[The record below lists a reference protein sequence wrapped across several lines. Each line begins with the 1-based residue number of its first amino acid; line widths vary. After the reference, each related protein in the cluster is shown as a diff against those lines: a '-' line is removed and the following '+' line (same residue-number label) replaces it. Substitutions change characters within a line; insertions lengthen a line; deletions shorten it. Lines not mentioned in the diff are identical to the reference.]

1 MSPSQTIL
9 VLGASGYIGQ
19 RLVPRL
25 ARAGH
30 RVIAAAR
37 HTDWLERQ
45 AWQGVQCQ
53 AVDLLSP
60 VNLSALLTGC
70 DTVYYLVHSMGDGAD
85 FIAREA
91 KCALN
96 LRDALKNSA
105 IRHIIFLSALQP
117 VDSAA
122 KTGHL
127 QARQLTAR
135 YLRESGIPL
144 TELRAGIIV
153 GAGSAAFEVMR
164 DMVNNL
170 PVLTPPRWVRS
181 RTAPIALE
189 NLLVY
194 LEQLLATPPERE
206 RLFEAAGP
214 EVLSYQQQFERY
226 MAISGRRRW
235 LIPLPFPTHWISVWF
250 LNMITSV
257 PPSTAR
263 ALIQGLKHDLLAD
276 DHALQ
281 ALIPQSLITFDDA
294 VRATLEEEKNLNQA
308 SNWGYDPQA
317 HARWRPDYG
326 YFPKQAGFRLHTQ
339 ATTHQ
344 LWTVINQIG
353 GHVRYFF
360 GNPLWVARAWIDRL
374 IGHPLP
380 SGRPKRLWLQTGDK
394 VDSWKVI
401 VVEPEKTLSLL
412 FGMKAPGLGRLT
424 FSLVDR
430 GQWRELDVRAWWH
443 PHGIPGL
450 LYWLAMMPAHLFIF
464 RGMAKRIAALAAQ
477 SQKK

>member
-1 MSPSQTIL
+1 MAASQTIL

-30 RVIAAAR
+30 HVIAAAR
-37 HTDWLERQ
+37 HTDWLEKQ
-45 AWQGVQCQ
+45 AWPGVQCQ
-53 AVDLLSP
+53 SVDLLSP
-60 VNLSALLTGC
+60 VNLPALLAGC

-85 FIAREA
+85 FIARETQ
-91 KCALN
+91 CAEN

-117 VDSAA
+117 VDTVTQ
-122 KTGHL
+122 TGHL
-127 QARQLTAR
+127 QARQLTAG

-153 GAGSAAFEVMR
+153 GAGSAAFEIMR

-170 PVLTPPRWVRS
+170 PILTPPRWVRS
-181 RTAPIALE
+181 RTAPIALG

-194 LEQLLATPPERE
+194 LERLLAMPPGQGQ
-206 RLFEAAGP
+206 LFEAAGP
-214 EVLSYQQQFERY
+214 DVLSYQQQFERY

-235 LIPLPFPTHWISVWF
+235 LIPLPLPTHWISVWF

-276 DHALQ
+276 ARPLQ
-281 ALIPQSLITFDDA
+281 ACIPQSLISFDDA

-326 YFPKQAGFRLHTQ
+326 YYPKQAGFRLRTQ
-339 ATTHQ
+339 ATSHQ

-353 GHVRYFF
+353 GPVRYFF
-360 GNPLWVARAWIDRL
+360 GNPLWVARGWIDRL

-380 SGRPKRLWLQTGDK
+380 SGRPARPWLQTGDK

-464 RGMAKRIAALAAQ
+464 RGMAKRIATLAAQ